1 MNKKHVLRRLI
12 MNFLLVYVL
21 LITLFYTIY
30 FLKQISLKK
39 QKIDTN
45 RLGKGSK
52 PKNVVV
58 IERSLLLLT
67 YFTALF
73 QYLSVFHFH
82 FMIQLSNV
90 IIIEILGTIVTII
103 GVLVFL
109 LATINMKE
117 NWRAGIDKSQKTELI
132 TNGVYQYS
140 RNPAFVGF
148 DLFYIGIVL
157 MSPSI
162 LLIISS
168 VLVIICLHLQILEE
182 EKYLA
187 NTFGH
192 PYIIYKNKVRRYF

>member
-1 MNKKHVLRRLI
+1 

-103 GVLVFL
+103 GVLIFL

-132 TNGVYQYS
+132 TNGVYLYS
-140 RNPAFVGF
+140 SNPAFVGF

-168 VLVIICLHLQILEE
+168 ALVIICLHLQILEE

>member
-1 MNKKHVLRRLI
+1 MI
-12 MNFLLVYVL
+12 FLLVYVVL
-21 LITLFYTIY
+21 VTLFYTIY

-39 QKIDTN
+39 KKIDTN

-58 IERSLLLLT
+58 IERSLLYLT

-90 IIIEILGTIVTII
+90 IIIEILGIIVTVS
-103 GVLVFL
+103 GVLIFL
-109 LATINMKE
+109 FATINMKE